1 MVPGATA
8 EAPAGAERIG
18 AGIGRISNL
27 VRSKVPMDFRKS
39 LDFQFQLI
47 SEDFRKVRR
56 KVKKVPMASAMVLAF
71 CSAGS
76 NGFVRTFDP
85 NWHLVQL
92 NPFGISGP

>member
-47 SEDFRKVRR
+47 SEEFQKSQ
-56 KVKKVPMASAMVLAF
+56 KESQE
-71 CSAGS
+71 ST
-76 NGFVRTFDP
+76 N
-85 NWHLVQL
+85 
-92 NPFGISGP
+92 GISYGSGLLFSWQ